1 MDIEQRILSAFQT
14 EHREHLESIRTLL
27 ADPSFGQPEHAT
39 ALDEA
44 YRMAHTLKGG
54 ARICDL
60 QPIESLGH
68 QLEAVFEQ
76 VRAGELDFE
85 DATRA
90 VVRQTLDA
98 IEDWMLA
105 LAEQRSLPDLQ
116 ATHAALGELLSDQ
129 PTNEPD
135 LPPAETPSLQTRL
148 QAAFQHEHQTYLQ
161 QLEEFHAEWQAG
173 DAIGHED
180 LEEAYRLAHSLR
192 AAAQMVE
199 AETVEQSAQE
209 LESLLF
215 RLRSGE
221 VDLSENA
228 VATVGKLL
236 QTTQAKAETWTQT
249 HNTPE
254 GSEETPTELIESTD
268 TPADNAKAT
277 VPEATRMLDTI
288 RVSTLGLDRLLE
300 SSGRLLAEGFRQNAV
315 FQEWKVLSAQ
325 ISEWERE
332 WQTVRHFATSELH
345 DLTATPRFRRI
356 VRYLDYAER
365 QLTGIAKQARQ
376 ARVAHARG
384 SWRLTQL
391 GRQMETDVR
400 EARMVPAES
409 VFQGFRKLVRDLA
422 QQSGKEIEFVCD
434 GLDRQADRVVL
445 QGLKDPLMHVLRNAV
460 VHGIQSPAERERNG
474 QPRCGSIRLSVETVG
489 NRLTITVSDDGLG
502 LDLSAIRQ
510 QAVEQNIIAERD
522 AAQRSPDEL
531 ARLIFQPGFS
541 TSTAV
546 TELSGRGMGLSVVQE
561 AVRRMQGEIDVPMQA
576 PGTTIV
582 LQVPLSISSQ
592 HVLLV
597 AACEQTFALPI
608 HCIRRLL
615 RVPIAKVEMLEGH
628 PFLHF
633 ESQPVQV
640 VSLAHLLGIAGPNI
654 QARSDYV
661 YLAVLKGG
669 TGAIAVA
676 VDGFLRERDA
686 VIEDLTGP
694 AARVQTF
701 SGAVSLEDESIALVI
716 DPSALLRRLNPARAV
731 ATVQRTAPPPEKRR
745 PTVLIVDDSFTT
757 RTLEKSILE
766 THGYEVRVAVNG
778 SDALNQ
784 LRSKPVDLVISDVQM
799 PHLDGF
805 QLLAEIKHD
814 EKLRKTPV
822 ILVTSLDRRQ
832 DQERGLELGAD
843 AYIIKRKFDHQDLL
857 ATIRQ
862 II

>member
-1 MDIEQRILSAFQT
+1 MDIDQRILTAFQT
-14 EHREHLESIRTLL
+14 EHREHLESMRTLL
-27 ADPSFGQPEHAT
+27 ADPDFGQPERIA

-44 YRMAHTLKGG
+44 YRLAHTLKGG

-60 QPIESLGH
+60 QPIETLGH
-68 QLEAVFEQ
+68 HLEAVFEQ
-76 VRAGELDFE
+76 VREQELDFKN
-85 DATRA
+85 ATRA

-105 LAEQRSLPDLQ
+105 LADQRPLPDLQ
-116 ATHAALGELLSDQ
+116 ATHAALGELLSNQ
-129 PTNEPD
+129 PTDEPD
-135 LPPAETPSLQTRL
+135 TPAAETPSLRTRL
-148 QAAFQHEHQTYLQ
+148 QAAFLHEHQAYLQ
-161 QLEEFHAEWQAG
+161 QLDEFHAEWQAG
-173 DAIGHED
+173 EAIGHDD

-209 LESLLF
+209 LEALLF

-221 VDLSENA
+221 VNVSENA
-228 VATVGKLL
+228 VATFGELL
-236 QTTQAKAETWTQT
+236 RTVQADADRWTEIYNSPESSG
-249 HNTPE
+249 NTSTEAIDLP
-254 GSEETPTELIESTD
+254 ETPSDVAKPTLPES
-268 TPADNAKAT
+268 
-277 VPEATRMLDTI
+277 TRMLDTV

-300 SSGRLLAEGFRQNAV
+300 SSGRLLAESFRQNAV
-315 FQEWKVLSAQ
+315 FQELKVLSAQ

-332 WQTVRHFATSELH
+332 WQTVRRFAAVALH
-345 DLTATPRFRRI
+345 DLTTTPRYRRI

-365 QLTGIAKQARQ
+365 QLMGISRQARQ
-376 ARVAHARG
+376 TRAAHARG
-384 SWRLTQL
+384 TWRLTQL

-400 EARMVPAES
+400 EARMVPADS

-422 QQSGKEIEFVCD
+422 QQSGKDIEFICD

-445 QGLKDPLMHVLRNAV
+445 QGLKDPLMHILRNAV
-460 VHGIQSPAERERNG
+460 IHGIQSPAERERHG
-474 QPRCGSIRLSVETVG
+474 QTACGSVRLSVETIG

-502 LDLSAIRQ
+502 LDLPAIRQ
-510 QAVEQNIIAERD
+510 RAVDRNLIAERD
-522 AAQRSPDEL
+522 AAHRSPDEL

-561 AVRRMQGEIDVPMQA
+561 TVRRMQGEIDVPTQA
-576 PGTTIV
+576 QGTTIV
-582 LQVPLSISSQ
+582 LRVPLSISSQ

-597 AACEQTFALPI
+597 SACEQTFALPI
-608 HCIRRLL
+608 HCIRRLV

-628 PFLHF
+628 PFLQF
-633 ESQPVQV
+633 EGQPVQV
-640 VSLAHLLGIAGPNI
+640 VSLAHLLGIAGPDI
-654 QARSDYV
+654 QAQSDHV

-669 TGAIAVA
+669 NGVVAVA
-676 VDGFLRERDA
+676 VDRFLRERDA
-686 VIEDLTGP
+686 VIEDLSGP
-694 AARVQTF
+694 AARVRTF
-701 SGAVSLEDESIALVI
+701 SGGVSLEDESIALVI
-716 DPSALLRRLNPARAV
+716 DPSALLRRLNPARSV

-778 SDALNQ
+778 SDALTQ

-805 QLLAEIKHD
+805 QLLAEIKRD
-814 EKLRKTPV
+814 EKLLKTPV